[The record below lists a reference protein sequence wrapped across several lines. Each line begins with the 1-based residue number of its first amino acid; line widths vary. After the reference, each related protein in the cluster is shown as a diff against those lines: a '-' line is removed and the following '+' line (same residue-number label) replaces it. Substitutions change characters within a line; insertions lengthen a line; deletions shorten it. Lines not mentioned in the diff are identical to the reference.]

1 MKEPMDV
8 QAVIFDLDGVILDS
22 ESVWHQVRHDYV
34 RAHGGRWTEDDQKAV
49 MGANSLQWARHINQV
64 CGVPLP
70 PEEIYAGVVAGLRK
84 AYDAHLPLYPGAVEA
99 VRRLADAYPLAVA
112 SSSPREI
119 IEYVLGLAG
128 LRALF
133 RALVS
138 SDDVE
143 RGKPEPDVYHEA
155 CTRMGCTPERTVA
168 VEDSAN
174 GIRAALAAGMVVV
187 AIPNP
192 VFPPPPDVVAAAH
205 AVLGSVA
212 ELEPHAL
219 SVLEHPH
226 AWR

>member
-1 MKEPMDV
+1 MDV

-22 ESVWHQVRHDYV
+22 ESVGHQVRHEYV
-34 RAHGGRWTEDDQKAV
+34 LGHGGRWTEDDQQAV
-49 MGANSLQWARHINQV
+49 MGANSMQWARHINQV

-84 AYDAHLPLYPGAVEA
+84 AYAAHLPLYPGAAEA
-99 VRRLADAYPLAVA
+99 VRRLAATYPLAVA

-128 LRALF
+128 LRPFF

-143 RGKPEPDVYHEA
+143 RGKPEPDVYREA
-155 CTRMGCTPERTVA
+155 CSRMSCVPEQTVA
-168 VEDSAN
+168 IEDSAN
-174 GIRAALAAGMVVV
+174 GSRAAVAAGLVVV

-212 ELEPHAL
+212 DLGLRALPALLRSHA
-219 SVLEHPH
+219 
-226 AWR
+226 RR